1 MASGLGDKHAARAPP
16 EIGGQN
22 NQGSI
27 AKVLRRIRRCRGDG
41 FYERCM
47 LGVEGQHRKSAR
59 RSSALV
65 SPRYRLR
72 TPTPAMTLARPETR
86 FDRCS
91 GSTFRL
97 PNIRHTTDK
106 DRRAPHRHMPLLFA
120 GAFGRPFS
128 GPLKLKGCLVSS
140 PYLGLR
146 AGFTFALSTPG
157 SARPGN

>member
-27 AKVLRRIRRCRGDG
+27 AKILRRIRRYQGDG

-47 LGVEGQHRKSAR
+47 LGVEGQRRKSAS

-65 SPRYRLR
+65 SPRYRSR
-72 TPTPAMTLARPETR
+72 TRAPAMTLARPETR
-86 FDRCS
+86 FDRFP

-97 PNIRHTTDK
+97 PN
-106 DRRAPHRHMPLLFA
+106 
-120 GAFGRPFS
+120 
-128 GPLKLKGCLVSS
+128 
-140 PYLGLR
+140 
-146 AGFTFALSTPG
+146 
-157 SARPGN
+157 